1 MKRSACL
8 FVLLLAFVFAAQ
20 AQPQGHTPE
29 QARAWEQER
38 AKAVEDATRI
48 HALSYADA
56 KRLRAKAEE
65 ILRLRTRAPAQAKA
79 QEQAVA
85 QEVGQA
91 TVDALLREAEYTQ
104 TLARA
109 RARAQA
115 RAQAQA
121 QARTQALAR
130 ATAEAQA
137 RARERILAFHSDIS
151 IGAQGELSVTET
163 IEAQVE
169 GYEIKRGILRDFPTD
184 YRDRLGRRVTVPFE
198 VVSVKRDGK
207 AESWNVGPWAN
218 GVRVRIG
225 NPGVLLQ
232 HGLHVYEISYRT
244 RYQLGF
250 FDDHDELYWN
260 VNGNGWTFAMD
271 SVSAHVRLP
280 RAVPAAQLQAEA
292 YTGAFGAKGGA
303 YTAAVRDG
311 GAEYRT
317 TQALAPREGLTI
329 VFSFPKGV
337 IPPPPWW
344 QPLAR
349 WLHDNRG
356 EVAGVAG
363 VLLLLG
369 FLFGR
374 WWVVGRD
381 PRKGPVFPRY
391 EAPTGLGPAGARYL
405 DKMKCDDR
413 CFAAALLG
421 LGQRGFLRIRGD
433 GGVYTIERTGKAV
446 KWLPGEEAIAALVPE
461 QGALTF
467 GGKYNTLV
475 QQASA
480 DLDRSLKAHY
490 AEKLFSRNQS
500 SFYAGVAIAPC
511 TAVAMAS
518 LGVTDP
524 FLPLAVVGMVLVL
537 MLFRRVLPAY
547 TAEGRK
553 LEDEV
558 EGLRQY
564 LSVAEKDDLARLK
577 LPPRTPEE
585 FAKFLPYALALD
597 VEVTWAD
604 AFTAVLGAAA
614 VAQAVSSYYQ
624 SGSDSIG
631 GDIGGLTDSI
641 SSLGS
646 AISAASTPPG
656 SSSGSS
662 SSGGGGGGGGGGGS
676 SGGGGGGGGG
686 SGW

>member
-8 FVLLLAFVFAAQ
+8 FALLFAFGLAAQ
-20 AQPQGHTPE
+20 SQEHTPE
-29 QARAWEQER
+29 QARAREQAR
-38 AKAVEDATRI
+38 AQALEDSTRI
-48 HALSYADA
+48 NALSYADA
-56 KRLRAKAEE
+56 KRLRAKVEE
-65 ILRLRTRAPAQAKA
+65 VLRLRTTAPEQAQA
-79 QEQAVA
+79 QEQALA

-91 TVDALLREAEYTQ
+91 TVAALVRAAERGQTAERARAAGREQARQKEQ
-104 TLARA
+104 ARVQALARA
-109 RARAQA
+109 RAP
-115 RAQAQA
+115 
-121 QARTQALAR
+121 
-130 ATAEAQA
+130 
-137 RARERILAFHSDIS
+137 ERILSFHSAIQ
-151 IGAQGELSVTET
+151 IGAQRELSVTET

-169 GYEIKRGILRDFPTD
+169 GREIKRGILRDFPTD

-198 VVSVKRDGK
+198 LIGVKRDGR
-207 AESWNVGPWAN
+207 AEPAVVKPWGN
-218 GVRVRIG
+218 GVRVQIG
-225 NPGVLLQ
+225 DAAVLLP
-232 HGLHVYEISYRT
+232 HGLHTYEISYRT

-271 SVSAHVRLP
+271 SVSADVRLP

-292 YTGAFGAKGGA
+292 YTGAFGAKGRA
-303 YTAAVRDG
+303 YTATVRDG
-311 GAEYRT
+311 GAEYRS
-317 TQALAPREGLTI
+317 TQPLAPGEGLTI

-337 IPPPPWW
+337 VPPPPWW

-349 WLHDNRG
+349 WVHDNKG
-356 EVAGVAG
+356 EVAGAAG
-363 VLLLLG
+363 FLLLLA
-369 FLFGR
+369 FLFWR

-405 DKMKCDDR
+405 DKMDCDYR

-433 GGVYTIERTGKAV
+433 GGVYTVERTGKAV
-446 KWLPGEEAIAALVPE
+446 KWLPGEEAVAALVPE
-461 QGALTF
+461 EGALTF

-475 QQASA
+475 QRAWA

-490 AEKLFSRNQS
+490 AEKLFSHNQS
-500 SFYAGVAIAPC
+500 TFYAGVAIALG
-511 TAVAMAS
+511 TAVAMAF
-518 LGVTDP
+518 LGVADP
-524 FLPLAVVGMVLVL
+524 SLPLAVVGMVLIL
-537 MLFRRVLPAY
+537 MLFRRLLPAY

-577 LPPRTPEE
+577 LPPRTPQE

-597 VEVTWAD
+597 VEETWAN

-631 GDIGGLTDSI
+631 GNIGGLTDSI
-641 SSLGS
+641 SSLGN

-662 SSGGGGGGGGGGGS
+662 SSGGGGGGGGS

>member
-1 MKRSACL
+1 MKWRACALALL
-8 FVLLLAFVFAAQ
+8 FSLGVQ
-20 AQPQGHTPE
+20 AQ
-29 QARAWEQER
+29 
-38 AKAVEDATRI
+38 
-48 HALSYADA
+48 
-56 KRLRAKAEE
+56 
-65 ILRLRTRAPAQAKA
+65 
-79 QEQAVA
+79 
-85 QEVGQA
+85 
-91 TVDALLREAEYTQ
+91 
-104 TLARA
+104 
-109 RARAQA
+109 
-115 RAQAQA
+115 
-121 QARTQALAR
+121 
-130 ATAEAQA
+130 
-137 RARERILAFHSDIS
+137 ERILSFHSDIS
-151 IGAQGELSVTET
+151 IGAQGELTVTET
-163 IEAQVE
+163 IEAQVQ
-169 GYEIKRGILRDFPTD
+169 GREIKRGILRDFPTD

-207 AESWNVGPWAN
+207 AESWNVSPFAN

-225 NPGVLLQ
+225 NPGVLLP
-232 HGLHVYEISYRT
+232 HGRHTYEISYRT

-271 SVSAHVRLP
+271 SVSADVRLP
-280 RAVPAAQLQAEA
+280 RAVPAAQLKAEA
-292 YTGAFGAKGGA
+292 YTGASGAKGRA
-303 YTAAVRDG
+303 YTATLREG

-317 TQALAPREGLTI
+317 TRALGPGEGLTI

-337 IPPPPWW
+337 VPPPPWW

-349 WLHDNRG
+349 WVHDNEG
-356 EVAGVAG
+356 EVVGAAGF
-363 VLLLLG
+363 LLLLG

-374 WWVVGRD
+374 WWVLGRD

-405 DKMKCDDR
+405 DKMDCDYR

-446 KWLPGEEAIAALVPE
+446 KWLPGEEAVAALVPE

-467 GGKYNTLV
+467 GGAYDPLV
-475 QQASA
+475 QKAWA

-500 SFYAGVAIAPC
+500 TFYAGIAIALG
-511 TAVAMAS
+511 TVVAMAF

-524 FLPLAVVGMVLVL
+524 SLPLAVVGMVLIL
-537 MLFRRVLPAY
+537 MLFRRLLPAY

-597 VEVTWAD
+597 VEKTWAN

-641 SSLGS
+641 SSLGN
-646 AISAASTPPG
+646 AISSASTPPG

-662 SSGGGGGGGGGGGS
+662 DSGGGGGGGS

>member
-1 MKRSACL
+1 L
-8 FVLLLAFVFAAQ
+8 FSLGAQTQTQTQTQAQ
-20 AQPQGHTPE
+20 ARP
-29 QARAWEQER
+29 QARAE
-38 AKAVEDATRI
+38 
-48 HALSYADA
+48 
-56 KRLRAKAEE
+56 
-65 ILRLRTRAPAQAKA
+65 
-79 QEQAVA
+79 
-85 QEVGQA
+85 
-91 TVDALLREAEYTQ
+91 
-104 TLARA
+104 
-109 RARAQA
+109 A

-121 QARTQALAR
+121 QARVRAR
-130 ATAEAQA
+130 AQAQAQA
-137 RARERILAFHSDIS
+137 RAQERILSFHSDIS

-184 YRDRLGRRVTVPFE
+184 YRDHRGRHVTVPFE
-198 VVSVKRDGK
+198 LIGVKRDGR
-207 AESWNVGPWAN
+207 AEPAVVKSWGN
-218 GVRVRIG
+218 GVRVQIG
-225 NPGVLLQ
+225 DAAVLLP
-232 HGLHVYEISYRT
+232 HGRHAYEISYRT

-271 SVSAHVRLP
+271 SVSADVSLP
-280 RAVPAAQLQAEA
+280 RPVPAAQLKAEA
-292 YTGAFGAKGGA
+292 YTGAFGAKGRA
-303 YTAAVRDG
+303 YTATVRDG

-329 VFSFPKGV
+329 VLSFPKGV

-349 WLHDNRG
+349 WAHDNEG
-356 EVAGVAG
+356 EVAGAAG
-363 VLLLLG
+363 VLLLLA
-369 FLFGR
+369 FLSWR

-391 EAPTGLGPAGARYL
+391 EAPTGLGPAGTRYL
-405 DKMKCDDR
+405 DRMQCDTR

-421 LGQRGFLRIRGD
+421 LGQRGFLRIRQEGAA
-433 GGVYTIERTGKAV
+433 YTIERTGKEV
-446 KWLPGEEAIAALVPE
+446 ELLPGEQALATLVPP
-461 QGALTF
+461 QGTVTIGRTYNRAVQVARADLGGLLQRHYRDSLFSHNRGSLFLGGMIAFITF
-467 GGKYNTLV
+467 GYPFVNRTAAAVLIGGAVGMVIILY
-475 QQASA
+475 
-480 DLDRSLKAHY
+480 
-490 AEKLFSRNQS
+490 LFSRW
-500 SFYAGVAIAPC
+500 
-511 TAVAMAS
+511 
-518 LGVTDP
+518 
-524 FLPLAVVGMVLVL
+524 
-537 MLFRRVLPAY
+537 LPAY

-553 LEDEV
+553 LQDEV

-597 VEVTWAD
+597 VEKTWAN

-641 SSLGS
+641 ANMGNSISS
-646 AISAASTPPG
+646 ASMPPG

-662 SSGGGGGGGGGGGS
+662 SSGGGGGGGGS